1 MIPFGPITVQF
12 SQMCA
17 YISNYLV
24 CKHCIALGFS
34 EPWRL
39 QVPSWLTEFLLQRN
53 LPDPWTLPPW
63 HCKAGTCWH
72 LGLMWSCAWNCSFG
86 ESSTEQYV
94 SRFGQFYLTTRR
106 LDEPQGWG
114 AHGSYTIRAL
124 GRSAAGA
131 LPPPCL
137 LASPVLPS
145 QQRPKVLGFQRVFN
159 DPEVLWQLG
168 FTSSEID
175 VHCEKSEVE
184 KIRKHG
190 RVVWGKICI
199 YEDDIKPRNH
209 TR

>member
-1 MIPFGPITVQF
+1 
-12 SQMCA
+12 MCA
-17 YISNYLV
+17 YISNSLV

-39 QVPSWLTEFLLQRN
+39 QVPSSADKQNSCCGETFLIPGPCLQGIVKHASVGILACGN
-53 LPDPWTLPPW
+53 Y
-63 HCKAGTCWH
+63 
-72 LGLMWSCAWNCSFG
+72 WNCSFG

-159 DPEVLWQLG
+159 EPEVL
-168 FTSSEID
+168 
-175 VHCEKSEVE
+175 
-184 KIRKHG
+184 
-190 RVVWGKICI
+190 
-199 YEDDIKPRNH
+199 
-209 TR
+209 